1 MQDTNRDFES
11 GVQTHVNPSMQTSHR
26 GHPHQQSMTFSA
38 GSTQALPLPHAG
50 PLPIA
55 SEMPNQP
62 FLSQETPQNEVPPN
76 SLMTGERNHG
86 SVSNLMN
93 QGYKPSTI

>member
-1 MQDTNRDFES
+1 
-11 GVQTHVNPSMQTSHR
+11 
-26 GHPHQQSMTFSA
+26 MTFSA
-38 GSTQALPLPHAG
+38 GSTQNLPIPYTG

-76 SLMTGERNHG
+76 SLQTGGRNQG
-86 SVSNLMN
+86 SITNLMN
-93 QGYKPSTI
+93 QGYKPQTI